1 MQFSHTRPCV
11 CIVLFDTYY
20 TVNNSNIFG
29 NITCKINKIRVE
41 FFMVNIDR
49 KYHGYQ
55 TCLFVSSRLPSE
67 WVSTHSFGWPVAK
80 NLSGRDIDFS
90 TEMALLWIS
99 ASHEMGERSLRTGVR
114 RCQEIKVFQI
124 SRALSKIHFHL
135 KNVLISIL
143 DS

>member
-1 MQFSHTRPCV
+1 MQFSHTMPCV
-11 CIVLFDTYY
+11 CIVLLSTYY

-29 NITCKINKIRVE
+29 NITCKINKIMVN

-49 KYHGYQ
+49 KYQWYQ
-55 TCLFVSSRLPSE
+55 SCYFVSSRLASE
-67 WVSTHSFGWPVAK
+67 GVSTHSFGWPVAQ

-99 ASHEMGERSLRTGVR
+99 ASREMGESYLRKSVR

-124 SRALSKIHFHL
+124 
-135 KNVLISIL
+135 
-143 DS
+143 